1 MALPAP
7 VKPNPSDNCPQRKQ
21 LLEVKGHEASS
32 GPPSMRVCYWQEW
45 SGTQNHPSTHT
56 HTHSPRCQPGR
67 FLNLHVW
74 MLPDSEA
81 SALSWLLWDQV
92 YQELKWRLTSASFL
106 LLCTPAGH
114 KIVITIIL
122 FHWHVLCPADGR
134 GLPLTF
140 LLKLE
145 TQESQWYN
153 SGSVCDLRTS
163 IACSVNSSLRTW
175 ENEICPNSVVRTAKQ
190 VTVFSLLLLFYS
202 VPQWIKW
209 CPSKLGREIFFTEST
224 HSNSNLI

>member
-1 MALPAP
+1 MAWHYLLLWNLTLVTTAP
-7 VKPNPSDNCPQRKQ
+7 RENSFSK
-21 LLEVKGHEASS
+21 LKGMRLHQDHQVWGSATDRS
-32 GPPSMRVCYWQEW
+32 GQEHR
-45 SGTQNHPSTHT
+45 TTPLHTHTHTHT

-122 FHWHVLCPADGR
+122 FHWHVLCPADAFIDDFRDKAGA
-134 GLPLTF
+134 LPLWQPQF
-140 LLKLE
+140 LSNKPILYL
-145 TQESQWYN
+145 
-153 SGSVCDLRTS
+153 
-163 IACSVNSSLRTW
+163 
-175 ENEICPNSVVRTAKQ
+175 PPP
-190 VTVFSLLLLFYS
+190 FLFPLY
-202 VPQWIKW
+202 Q
-209 CPSKLGREIFFTEST
+209 
-224 HSNSNLI
+224 N

>member
-7 VKPNPSDNCPQRKQ
+7 VKPNHSDNCPQRKQ

-122 FHWHVLCPADGR
+122 FHWHVLCPADAFIADFRDKAGA
-134 GLPLTF
+134 LPLWQPQF
-140 LLKLE
+140 LSNKPILYL
-145 TQESQWYN
+145 
-153 SGSVCDLRTS
+153 
-163 IACSVNSSLRTW
+163 
-175 ENEICPNSVVRTAKQ
+175 PPP
-190 VTVFSLLLLFYS
+190 FLFPLY
-202 VPQWIKW
+202 Q
-209 CPSKLGREIFFTEST
+209 
-224 HSNSNLI
+224 N